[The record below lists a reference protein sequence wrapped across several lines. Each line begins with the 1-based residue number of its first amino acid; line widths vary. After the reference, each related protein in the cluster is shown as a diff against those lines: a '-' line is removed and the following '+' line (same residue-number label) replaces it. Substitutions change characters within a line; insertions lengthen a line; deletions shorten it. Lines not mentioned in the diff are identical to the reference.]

1 MILVTVG
8 VSNLPFDRLIGAADD
23 LAAEGE
29 TVVVQYGAA
38 RIRPQRAV
46 CFDYLRFAELR
57 EWVSKA
63 RVVVC
68 HAGIGS
74 VALCLSTG
82 KHPVVVPRFERLGE
96 SVDEHQLTFGRRL
109 GELGLATVVED
120 VSELAHA
127 VRSVP
132 TQQARTGLSRQLADE
147 LLAYIGSVRAR
158 REGYESG

>member
-8 VSNLPFDRLIGAADD
+8 VSNLPFDRLVAAADG
-23 LAAEGE
+23 LTAGGE
-29 TVVVQYGAA
+29 EIVVQFGAA
-38 RIRPQRAV
+38 RARPQRAV
-46 CFDYLRFAELR
+46 CFDYLPFVQLQ

-74 VALCLSTG
+74 VAMCVSTG
-82 KHPVVVPRFERLGE
+82 VHPVVVPRLERLGE
-96 SVDEHQLTFGRRL
+96 SVDEHQLAFGRRL

-120 VSELAHA
+120 VSELARV
-127 VRSVP
+127 VRAVP
-132 TQQARTGLSRQLADE
+132 TDLPPTGLSRQLADE

-158 REGYESG
+158 RDGSG